1 VKKERERETEGAGE
15 EEGEEQ
21 FEAVGGR
28 ERECFGYQI
37 CKLEK
42 GIGCFGGGGF
52 GGGCIG

>member
-1 VKKERERETEGAGE
+1 MKKERERETEGAGE

-52 GGGCIG
+52 GGGYIG